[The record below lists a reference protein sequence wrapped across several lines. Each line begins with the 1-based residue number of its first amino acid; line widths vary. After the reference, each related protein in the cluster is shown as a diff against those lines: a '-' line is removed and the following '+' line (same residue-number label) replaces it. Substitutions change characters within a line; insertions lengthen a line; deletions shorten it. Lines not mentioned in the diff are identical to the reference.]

1 MIQILSMK
9 SIRQTEM
16 HMKNKRNI
24 IYIVLI
30 IIVASSVAYF
40 YLTGFYKS
48 NEDNLDKPYT
58 VEDFPDSLNVMNEEI
73 LESSLKDLNEQYQD
87 LRDGEYVY
95 LSWINVGI
103 LKKRMKDDPGAE
115 KAWLKAIDYNPDRS
129 VAYGNL
135 ADLYLFNM
143 KEYEKAEEYYLK
155 ALEMNPIHHGY
166 YVGLVSLY
174 RYNMTEKANL
184 IEGVMTDGAK
194 INLAEAENYYMYL
207 ANYFDEGINNKG
219 GNDKEKAKYYTQE
232 TLKNNPEL
240 KDQLPDL

>member
-1 MIQILSMK
+1 MRLTQ
-9 SIRQTEM
+9 QTEM
-16 HMKNKRNI
+16 HMKNKKNI

-40 YLTGFYKS
+40 YLTGFYES
-48 NEDNLDKPYT
+48 DEENLEKVYIS
-58 VEDFPDSLNVMNEEI
+58 EDFPDVLETMNEEI
-73 LESSLKDLNEQYQD
+73 LKSSLKELNEQYQD

-115 KAWLKAIDYNPDRS
+115 KAWLKAIDCNPDRS

-135 ADLYLFNM
+135 ADLYLFNIR
-143 KEYEKAEEYYLK
+143 EYEKAEEYYLK
-155 ALEMNPIHHGY
+155 AIEMNPINHGY
-166 YVGLVSLY
+166 YIGLVSLY

-184 IEGVMTDGAK
+184 IEEIIVNGAE
-194 INLAEAENYYMYL
+194 INPAEIENYYMYL
-207 ANYFDEGINNKG
+207 ANYFDEGANNKG
-219 GNDKEKAKYYTQE
+219 GDDKEKARYYTQE
-232 TLKNNPEL
+232 VLKINLEL